1 MEENEMDLKKVEIH
15 ISIPDIETMEG
26 ATTSFTGEHHRILG
40 VLTSSIYQIASRAG
54 WKVDEMITIITNA
67 VRKFDEDEHSHQK
80 ADVSPID

>member
-26 ATTSFTGEHHRILG
+26 ATTSFTGELDRILG
-40 VLTSSIYQIASRAG
+40 VLTSSIYQIASGAG

-67 VRKFDEDEHSHQK
+67 FKKFDEDEHTHQK

>member
-26 ATTSFTGEHHRILG
+26 AKTSFTGEHHRILG

-54 WKVDEMITIITNA
+54 WKVDEMITITTNA
-67 VRKFDEDEHSHQK
+67 FRKFDEDEHTHHK

>member
-1 MEENEMDLKKVEIH
+1 MEEEHDLNKVEIH

-26 ATTSFTGEHHRILG
+26 ATTSFTGEPHRILG

-54 WKVDEMITIITNA
+54 WKVEDMITITTNA
-67 VRKFDEDEHSHQK
+67 FKHFDEDEHSHR